1 MACMSMSAHANGSV
15 PVRLADDV
23 TADRSN
29 RMNSE
34 AYRAVVPAQIQP
46 DAPKLIRLHSANG

>member
-1 MACMSMSAHANGSV
+1 MSMSAHANGSV

-29 RMNSE
+29 RMNPE

-46 DAPKLIRLHSANG
+46 DAPKLIGLHSANG